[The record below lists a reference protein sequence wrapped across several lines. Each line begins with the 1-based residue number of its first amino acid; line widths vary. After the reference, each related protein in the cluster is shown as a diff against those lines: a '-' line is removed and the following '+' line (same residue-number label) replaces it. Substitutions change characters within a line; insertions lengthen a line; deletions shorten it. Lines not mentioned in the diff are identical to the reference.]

1 MMFCFALVVAI
12 ANIYFYEI
20 NSDSN
25 KSPDR
30 RRRNKKRRTGEK
42 EQVFGW

>member
-1 MMFCFALVVAI
+1 MFCFALVVAI

-30 RRRNKKRRTGEK
+30 RRRRRNKKKKGPAK
-42 EQVFGW
+42 